1 MDAILYLI
9 PPNDLETLILEAET
23 PQDVL
28 DSPFVQHS
36 FFLGE
41 AWQELN
47 PLLSLNSDSAAA
59 LSYAIQAEHP
69 LSERRPGL
77 SLAVHYNTVVR
88 VAEIHQA
95 LQQLSVDEIK
105 KRYLVTIAETAPE
118 QELKLAELKLLFL
131 QLQDLYRDA
140 VHNNLSVLSV
150 IQDGIRL
157 DKLP

>member
-47 PLLSLNSDSAAA
+47 PLLSVNRDSAAA
-59 LSYAIQAEHP
+59 LNYAIQAEHP

-140 VHNNLSVLSV
+140 ARHNLSVLSV

>member
-36 FFLGE
+36 LFLGE

-47 PLLSLNSDSAAA
+47 PLLSVNSDSVAA

-77 SLAVHYNTVVR
+77 SLAVNYNTVVR

-140 VHNNLSVLSV
+140 VRHNLSVLSV

>member
-36 FFLGE
+36 LFLGE

-47 PLLSLNSDSAAA
+47 PLLSVNSDSVAA
-59 LSYAIQAEHP
+59 LYAIQAEHP

-105 KRYLVTIAETAPE
+105 KRYLVMIAENAPE

-140 VHNNLSVLSV
+140 VRHNLSVLSV

>member
-36 FFLGE
+36 LFLGE

-47 PLLSLNSDSAAA
+47 PLLSVNSDSAA
-59 LSYAIQAEHP
+59 LGYAIQAEHP
-69 LSERRPGL
+69 LSDRRPGL

-140 VHNNLSVLSV
+140 VRHNLSVLSV